1 MQVIKQQLYGRVVSC
16 VEPQTPRGIEPGFFW
31 ISEPNGP
38 SGHSASARRLVF
50 HALSTPAPFVPG
62 RTRLYTSATVRSH
75 AVTRHLSVSGQVSP
89 ALAPSPLGGGVCR
102 ASRGIRPRPSHL

>member
-1 MQVIKQQLYGRVVSC
+1 MQVIKQQLYGRGVSC

-62 RTRLYTSATVRSH
+62 RTRLYTSATEP
-75 AVTRHLSVSGQVSP
+75 LSKWPGP
-89 ALAPSPLGGGVCR
+89 DLLENDKYLF
-102 ASRGIRPRPSHL
+102 I